1 MANQVEYGLKNPN
14 IRLIKLELG
23 AIGTNCY
30 LLADK
35 AANEMAVIDPAGDF
49 GLLKKVVEATEHKV
63 KYIINTHGHWD
74 HIGANADLAEMTGA
88 PLLIHAADADKLQLG
103 GDPSFRQKYKPST
116 ADRLLADGDEL
127 PLGAYKL
134 RILHTPG
141 HTKGG
146 VCIVVSGDGGDELV
160 FAGDTLF
167 RLSIGRTDLP
177 GGDFDELISSIR
189 NKLLVLPDDLPV
201 FPGHGEHTFIA
212 DEKQYNPFLRKS

>member
-14 IRLIKLELG
+14 IQLIKLELG
-23 AIGTNCY
+23 KIGTNCY

-35 AANEMAVIDPAGDF
+35 TAKEMAVIDPAGDF
-49 GLLKKVVEATEHKV
+49 GLLKKVVEATENKV

-74 HIGANADLAEMTGA
+74 HIGANAELVELTGA
-88 PLLIHAADADKLQLG
+88 PLLIHAADAEKLQMG
-103 GDPSFRQKYKPST
+103 GDPSFRESYLPSK

-127 PLGAYKL
+127 ELGAYKL
-134 RILHTPG
+134 RVLHAPG

-146 VCIVVSGDGGDELV
+146 ICIVVSSAAGDELV

-167 RLSIGRTDLP
+167 QLSIGRTDLP
-177 GGDFDELISSIR
+177 GGDYAELIESIR
-189 NKLLVLPDDLPV
+189 TKLFVLADELPV

-212 DEKQYNPFLRKS
+212 DEKQYNPFLRES